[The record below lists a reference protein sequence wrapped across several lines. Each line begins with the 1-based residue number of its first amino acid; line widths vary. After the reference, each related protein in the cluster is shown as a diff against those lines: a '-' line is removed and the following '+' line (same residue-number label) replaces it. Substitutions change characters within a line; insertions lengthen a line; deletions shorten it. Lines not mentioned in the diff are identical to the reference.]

1 MKKSVFI
8 AILFSFSVTFAFS
21 QAIVR
26 TQINSQPSAAEI
38 YVDGARIG
46 QTPMEFRFRSGTMY
60 RVELKKDNH
69 HSLSF
74 NYRGG
79 SGNINKRLV
88 ALPPPAKPAKKPN
101 KMHAPS
107 YEETRHPPKK
117 EHHKQKHHK
126 PYNKKHEERRPV
138 PHVKRTSILS
148 VTSDIPRAA
157 VRINKKFVGTTPLRI
172 ELEKGSYEVFVNLPG
187 HRDYYERIN
196 LERDKDIFIR
206 FR

>member
-1 MKKSVFI
+1 
-8 AILFSFSVTFAFS
+8 
-21 QAIVR
+21 
-26 TQINSQPSAAEI
+26 
-38 YVDGARIG
+38 
-46 QTPMEFRFRSGTMY
+46 
-60 RVELKKDNH
+60 
-69 HSLSF
+69 
-74 NYRGG
+74 
-79 SGNINKRLV
+79 LV

-187 HRDYYERIN
+187 HHDYYERIN